1 MTECKLR
8 CAFFSLM
15 GEAKGADLVLDV
27 AST

>member
-1 MTECKLR
+1 MADCKIR

-15 GEAKGADLVLDV
+15 EEARDADLVLDV

>member
-1 MTECKLR
+1 MTDCKLR

-15 GEAKGADLVLDV
+15 VEAKGADLVLDV